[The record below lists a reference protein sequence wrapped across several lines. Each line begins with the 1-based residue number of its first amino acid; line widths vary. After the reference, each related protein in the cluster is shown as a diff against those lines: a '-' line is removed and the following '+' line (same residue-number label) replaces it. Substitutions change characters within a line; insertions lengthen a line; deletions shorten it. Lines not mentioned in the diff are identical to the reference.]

1 VYTACDKFEG
11 ARKGFVFKGGASGLG
26 YYKDSDG
33 AEDDESEED
42 VPIKTSST
50 RIAIVDGDDE
60 SDHF

>member
-42 VPIKTSST
+42 VPIKTPST